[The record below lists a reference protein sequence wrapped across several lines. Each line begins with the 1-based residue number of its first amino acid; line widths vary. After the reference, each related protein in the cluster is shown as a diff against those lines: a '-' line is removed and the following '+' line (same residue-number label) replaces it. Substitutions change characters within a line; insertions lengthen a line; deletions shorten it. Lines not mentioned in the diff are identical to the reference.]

1 MLVSYR
7 CVRRSQVTPLPR
19 GVTFADRK
27 APEFYVW
34 VRIEDGAAI
43 PPPKLRAV
51 KVQLRAV
58 EVRIAPNLL
67 GVFTA
72 IAGSDPTS
80 VWPTRTPEVVAH
92 YRVPRD
98 RAHALTTTARLL

>member
-7 CVRRSQVTPLPR
+7 CVRRSQVSPLPK
-19 GVTFADRK
+19 GVTLVGRK
-27 APEFYVW
+27 APRNFVW
-34 VRIEDGAAI
+34 VRIEDGAVVPA
-43 PPPKLRAV
+43 PKLREKKVRLRPV
-51 KVQLRAV
+51 K
-58 EVRIAPNLL
+58 VRIAPNLL

-72 IAGSDPTS
+72 IAGQPPHS

-92 YRVPRD
+92 YLVPRD